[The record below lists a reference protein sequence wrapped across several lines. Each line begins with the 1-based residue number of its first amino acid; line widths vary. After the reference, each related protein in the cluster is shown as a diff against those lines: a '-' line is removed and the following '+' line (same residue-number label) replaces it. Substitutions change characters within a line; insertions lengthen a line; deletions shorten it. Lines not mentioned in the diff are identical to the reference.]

1 MRFPS
6 KEIVEN
12 LRKKYPV
19 GTRVELIFMDDIQAP
34 PIGTKGTVR
43 GVDDIGSI
51 MVSWDNGSSLSLAYG
66 VDSCRRILDESDD

>member
-6 KEIVEN
+6 KEIVAK
-12 LRKKYPV
+12 LRKKYPI
-19 GTRVELIFMDDIQAP
+19 GTRVELIFMDDVQAP

-66 VDSCRRILDESDD
+66 VDTFRECDDEFED